1 MHNLS
6 RGEYALINT
15 VSDNLK
21 LYTKREIEGADAAM
35 EMFKRLGYPSQ
46 NSLVRMIRGGV
57 LTNCG
62 VTEKDVE
69 RAILIYGKPIG
80 AIKGK
85 HTNTKLSTIAPVSV
99 PVLAKHDQVMS
110 IDIMH
115 VGEMPFIVTLITPL
129 NLLMTVRIENRSVP
143 HIWKKIQ
150 SQIAN
155 ISKKGFKI
163 TKARVDPES
172 GLIALDNLFA
182 SVGIEMCS
190 VGVNQHIADVERR
203 IRVIKERCRAIV
215 NTLPYRLCKKLLEY
229 LIYFVTKRL
238 NMEPTSVN
246 NYGPSAWETYAGVKI
261 DYGRMIKAAFGEYCQ
276 ADTNT
281 GDNSMDARKRSDYFV
296 RV

>member
-1 MHNLS
+1 
-6 RGEYALINT
+6 
-15 VSDNLK
+15 
-21 LYTKREIEGADAAM
+21 
-35 EMFKRLGYPSQ
+35 
-46 NSLVRMIRGGV
+46 
-57 LTNCG
+57 
-62 VTEKDVE
+62 
-69 RAILIYGKPIG
+69 
-80 AIKGK
+80 
-85 HTNTKLSTIAPVSV
+85 
-99 PVLAKHDQVMS
+99 
-110 IDIMH
+110 MH
-115 VGEMPFIVTLITPL
+115 VREMPFIVTLITPF
-129 NLLMTVRIENRSVP
+129 NLLMTVRIESRSVP

-190 VGVNQHIADVERR
+190 VGVNQHIAEVERR

-246 NYGPSAWETYAGVKI
+246 NYGPSAWESYAGVKI

-281 GDNSMDARKRSDYFV
+281 GDNSMDARARGAITLYESSDYDSNWWVFHLDSRKV
-296 RV
+296 VKRYKLTLLPMPDVIINYLNELHARDYDLENQDPRQEPLEFKIRDRILRDNALE